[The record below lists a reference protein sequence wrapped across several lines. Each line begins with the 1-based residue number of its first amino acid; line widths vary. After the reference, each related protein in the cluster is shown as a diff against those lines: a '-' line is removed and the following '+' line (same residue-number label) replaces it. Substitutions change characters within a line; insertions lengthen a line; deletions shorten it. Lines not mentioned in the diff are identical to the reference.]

1 METGRI
7 ETVYNQQRLHNV
19 DNQHGV
25 IQDEW
30 QTQKRRNGNQQTR
43 GDTDRNSQRNED
55 RQGHQQQIQPG
66 MVSVIT
72 KNTYI
77 DLDVQDI
84 GQSDEEGEEH
94 IVQTHDQR

>member
-1 METGRI
+1 
-7 ETVYNQQRLHNV
+7 
-19 DNQHGV
+19 
-25 IQDEW
+25 
-30 QTQKRRNGNQQTR
+30 
-43 GDTDRNSQRNED
+43 
-55 RQGHQQQIQPG
+55 

-94 IVQTHDQR
+94 IVQTQDQRQQENLNKNRIHQKNKRQTEIEGSNIHKEDNLVH